1 MAKIIRTIPRY
12 FIAHDKY
19 HSPLFHSSHTRINP
33 DTVYIHRADSNQKK
47 PDAIRRTLNTSERS
61 GFAISS
67 LTFVLISLLSLQKS
81 ETERKTIQMER
92 QKQRREW
99 KRYRKRR
106 ESRGVR
112 KREKRKKK
120 IKKKKKKEATQQR
133 RTVKTREFNWQAG
146 KVNFLEHP
154 IEKSLLRGHRCIHSV
169 HDSN

>member
-120 IKKKKKKEATQQR
+120 IKKKKKRSDAAAKNRKNSRIQLASGE
-133 RTVKTREFNWQAG
+133 G
-146 KVNFLEHP
+146 
-154 IEKSLLRGHRCIHSV
+154 
-169 HDSN
+169 